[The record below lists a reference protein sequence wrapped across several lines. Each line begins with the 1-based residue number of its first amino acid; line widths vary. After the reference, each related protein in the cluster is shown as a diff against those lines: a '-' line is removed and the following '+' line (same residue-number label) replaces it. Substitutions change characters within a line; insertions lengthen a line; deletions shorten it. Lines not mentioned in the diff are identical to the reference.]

1 MVQMNYIDSNYISIE
16 YLQKALIEKKYK
28 GELSSDS
35 IEVWW
40 QILADWR
47 RENERKSSEKQD

>member
-1 MVQMNYIDSNYISIE
+1 MNYIDSNYISIE

-47 RENERKSSEKQD
+47 KENERKSSEKQD

>member
-1 MVQMNYIDSNYISIE
+1 MNFIDSEYIRID

-40 QILADWR
+40 EILADWR
-47 RENERKSSEKQD
+47 RENERKSLPEKN